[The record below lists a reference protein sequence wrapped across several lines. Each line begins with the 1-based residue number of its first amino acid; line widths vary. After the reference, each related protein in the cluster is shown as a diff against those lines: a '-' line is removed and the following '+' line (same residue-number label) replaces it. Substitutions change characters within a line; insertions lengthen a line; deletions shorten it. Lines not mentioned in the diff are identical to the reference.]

1 MQDTEN
7 GTLTNTIFMKI
18 LPLLLSGAIVWIISS
33 INSMQVQ
40 SARIEIRVIENQN
53 LLKNTSDKIDNLE
66 NKTVTQQ
73 ISISLL
79 EQELVSLRK
88 EFERHLHERGQ

>member
-1 MQDTEN
+1 MADPIN
-7 GTLTNTIFMKI
+7 GTLTNTVFMKI

-53 LLKNTSDKIDNLE
+53 LLKATSNKIDNLE
-66 NKTVTQQ
+66 DKTITQQ
-73 ISISLL
+73 IAISLL
-79 EQELVSLRK
+79 EQELDSLRK
-88 EFERHLHERGQ
+88 QFERHKHDREQ

>member
-1 MQDTEN
+1 MPEPINT
-7 GTLTNTIFMKI
+7 TLTNTLFMKI

-88 EFERHLHERGQ
+88 EFERHLHERGE